1 MNSSYSNFRFFF
13 FKYLLFQTDG
23 LFRTSVPGIY
33 AVGDVA
39 TFPLKLYNEQ
49 RRVEH
54 VDHARKSAEQAVK
67 VFSFLY
73 FSQRP
78 ITWVTLL

>member
-1 MNSSYSNFRFFF
+1 MDLVELAQFC
-13 FKYLLFQTDG
+13 QTDG
-23 LFRTSVPGIY
+23 FFRASIPDVY

-39 TFPLKLYNEQ
+39 TFPLKLFNEQ

-67 VFSFLY
+67 VSFKAVLSFS
-73 FSQRP
+73 
-78 ITWVTLL
+78 LLRKNTHSI